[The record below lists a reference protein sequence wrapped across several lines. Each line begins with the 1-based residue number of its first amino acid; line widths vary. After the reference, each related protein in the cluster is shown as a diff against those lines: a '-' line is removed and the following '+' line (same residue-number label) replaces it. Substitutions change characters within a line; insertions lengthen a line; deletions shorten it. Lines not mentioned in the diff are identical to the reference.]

1 MYKSLDQ
8 SWYIKTSF
16 VDQSGQKEKQPLQP
30 RERSELSTPGL
41 QDQCS
46 NHWANEADTLVLK
59 RAKTNK
65 QTKKQTKTTVNRDT
79 LSKKIKR
86 IARSEY

>member
-1 MYKSLDQ
+1 M
-8 SWYIKTSF
+8 
-16 VDQSGQKEKQPLQP
+16 DQSGQKEKQLLHP
-30 RERSELSTPGL
+30 RERFELSTPGL
-41 QDQCS
+41 QDQCFD
-46 NHWANEADTLVLK
+46 HWANEADTLVLK

-86 IARSEY
+86 LKR